1 MYFKKNIKL
10 KLFNINFLLKLVLI
24 LFFTNN
30 VYAKPFKIKIISES
44 KDGGIYSYNMP
55 KIYAKKGRFIETF
68 NKINNL
74 SQKNCLNYSK
84 ESFFFTKYI
93 EKKNSTTSS
102 FFIEDGGNIK
112 ERGGDP
118 DIGYIPDHSYDV
130 KLFWPHFR
138 FYCGANIEEVLIKH
152 SLRNKIF
159 PQKMFFVSQDNLA
172 FTVGDNNNEYF
183 TTSNNIF
190 SLKKVSQK
198 NRDNIKLALK
208 EINQDRSSSIKDKR
222 GFTKSNLAYANYG
235 DVISQSKKNCEE
247 IGFKIN
253 TNKFTNCVLELTKIS
268 DNFEMAKYQESL
280 LKERAI
286 KKENLD
292 IKFTYQDK
300 SGSQINKESKWT
312 SFWKEV
318 AWIFYEYGDDI
329 LKVALDVK
337 HGTNLSGY
345 NTNSQQVSNNKLRCV
360 NQRIGNVVHQH
371 CNGNNSRV
379 YCSYQQIGNVVHRN
393 CRTK

>member
-1 MYFKKNIKL
+1 M
-10 KLFNINFLLKLVLI
+10 
-24 LFFTNN
+24 
-30 VYAKPFKIKIISES
+30 
-44 KDGGIYSYNMP
+44 
-55 KIYAKKGRFIETF
+55 
-68 NKINNL
+68 
-74 SQKNCLNYSK
+74 
-84 ESFFFTKYI
+84 
-93 EKKNSTTSS
+93 
-102 FFIEDGGNIK
+102 
-112 ERGGDP
+112 
-118 DIGYIPDHSYDV
+118 
-130 KLFWPHFR
+130 
-138 FYCGANIEEVLIKH
+138 
-152 SLRNKIF
+152 
-159 PQKMFFVSQDNLA
+159 
-172 FTVGDNNNEYF
+172 
-183 TTSNNIF
+183 
-190 SLKKVSQK
+190 
-198 NRDNIKLALK
+198 
-208 EINQDRSSSIKDKR
+208 
-222 GFTKSNLAYANYG
+222 
-235 DVISQSKKNCEE
+235 
-247 IGFKIN
+247 
-253 TNKFTNCVLELTKIS
+253 LELTKIS
-268 DNFEMAKYQESL
+268 DNFEMAKYQDSL